1 MGSIQANP
9 LILQDKKIVLDR
21 FKRMM
26 YNSRDGGWEKRGVWY
41 NIYIGVTYIYQKT
54 RGLVYMLT
62 FRGRILRY
70 KKREVDIILPP
81 RLYSII
87 AYFSLVCNPRKV
99 CYYSI
104 YHQKK

>member
-1 MGSIQANP
+1 MGARQANP

-21 FKRMM
+21 IKRMM

-54 RGLVYMLT
+54 RGLVYILT

-81 RLYSII
+81 RLY
-87 AYFSLVCNPRKV
+87 RH
-99 CYYSI
+99 YSI
-104 YHQKK
+104 LFASTQPQKSMLL